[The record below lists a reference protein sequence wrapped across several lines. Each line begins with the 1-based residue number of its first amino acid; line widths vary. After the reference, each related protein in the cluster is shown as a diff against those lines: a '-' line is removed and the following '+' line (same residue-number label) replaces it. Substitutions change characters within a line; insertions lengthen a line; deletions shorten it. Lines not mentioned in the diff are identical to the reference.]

1 MIRCH
6 VPDDL
11 TQYIEQLIS
20 EGYRISVKTTKMAT
34 KKPKKVNYI
43 ILEKLKT

>member
-1 MIRCH
+1 MIKCYC
-6 VPDDL
+6 PDDL

-20 EGYRISVKTTKMAT
+20 EGYTISTKTTKMST

-43 ILEKLKT
+43 LLIKN